1 MKVLLDRLSTSWF
14 IKKRMEK
21 EERRHMYK
29 VIMSVLMA
37 KYNIFFER
45 WICTNFHLRWPFTSW
60 MTSHLSWPITW
71 VWPLWNREDPW
82 RGLRTSTLHEMF
94 LRSLNPL
101 PSHLVMSRIREMVM
115 ICFYINLLQFYWIN
129 LPYCL
134 F

>member
-14 IKKRMEK
+14 IKKWMEK

-37 KYNIFFER
+37 KYNILFWEMNMHKLSPQL
-45 WICTNFHLRWPFTSW
+45 TFHLMDDPY
-60 MTSHLSWPITW
+60 LSWPITW

-101 PSHLVMSRIREMVM
+101 PSHLVMSRMREMVM